1 MKVSYLLAILALVC
15 VAESVVFCVYF
26 LIFRL
31 IRLRLLFTMK
41 SSVLVAEASFKMISL
56 NSVSMMI

>member
-1 MKVSYLLAILALVC
+1 MKFSYLLAILALVC